1 METAI
6 PKSLQDI
13 VDEFR
18 WAEGQE
24 KLELLIQYAEKLPPL
39 PERLQVDGAQLDQV
53 QECMTPVFIQAENQD
68 GKMVYHFKVPPESPT
83 VRGYAALMKLG
94 LDQAT
99 PEEVLKI
106 PEDFFYEM
114 GLQNVLSYQRLIGM
128 AAILAHM
135 KKLAL
140 NTEKT

>member
-1 METAI
+1 METTI
-6 PKSLQDI
+6 PKALQDI

-39 PERLQVDGAQLDQV
+39 PERLKVDSAQLDQV
-53 QECMTPVFIQAENQD
+53 QECMTPVFIQAENHG
-68 GKMVYHFKVPPESPT
+68 GKMVYHFDVPPESPT
-83 VRGYAALMKLG
+83 VRGYAALMKQG
-94 LDQAT
+94 LDQAA

-140 NTEKT
+140 NATPT